1 MMPGGRR
8 GPAERAASMVASRD
22 RLTEVYAEYRPWA
35 VRFISGRVQDRD
47 KQVAEDLAQD
57 TFLRAWPTLATAEF
71 TAASPPRPWLATI
84 ARRVVA
90 EHYRSGPGLQRAAES
105 PVAEDSPVWQTAA
118 AAPQADAADDVVTD
132 RRQAA
137 LTAALNGLPVATRRV
152 LELRYLHGR
161 SRREAAQ
168 ELGRGTA
175 TVDRRAAAGLAALRG
190 DAVLEAA
197 VTVREDPL
205 ARARRS
211 VTEVHE
217 RVAGPGTHVA
227 EEGRARQLARWH
239 ADDQAAA
246 APHRR
251 DDRSVP
257 VLAAEGGAP

>member
-1 MMPGGRR
+1 MAGAGR
-8 GPAERAASMVASRD
+8 GPVERAASMVASRD
-22 RLTEVYAEYRPWA
+22 RLAGLYAEYRPWA

-47 KQVAEDLAQD
+47 RHVAEDLAQD
-57 TFLRAWPTLATAEF
+57 TFLRAWPTLASAEF

-90 EHYRSGPGLQRAAES
+90 DHYRSGSGLQRAAET
-105 PVAEDSPVWQTAA
+105 PVVEDSPLWQTVA
-118 AAPQADAADDVVTD
+118 AAPPAGAADDVVAE
-132 RRQAA
+132 RRAAA
-137 LTAALNGLPVATRRV
+137 LTAALDDLPVQTRRV
-152 LELRYLHGR
+152 LELRYLQGR

-197 VTVREDPL
+197 VTAREDPL
-205 ARARRS
+205 DRARR
-211 VTEVHE
+211 VVAQVHE
-217 RVAGPGTHVA
+217 RVAVQGTPAA
-227 EEGRARQLARWH
+227 EEDRARQLARWH

-246 APHRR
+246 AQRR
-251 DDRSVP
+251 GDDRGLS

>member
-1 MMPGGRR
+1 M
-8 GPAERAASMVASRD
+8 AASRD
-22 RLTEVYAEYRPWA
+22 RLAGLYAEYRPWA

-47 KQVAEDLAQD
+47 RHVAEDLAQD

-71 TAASPPRPWLATI
+71 TAETPPRPWLATV

-90 EHYRSGPGLQRAAES
+90 DHYRYGPGLQHAAET
-105 PVAEDSPVWQTAA
+105 PVAEDSPLWQTAA
-118 AAPQADAADDVVTD
+118 AAPPAEPAEDAGAE
-132 RRQAA
+132 RRE
-137 LTAALNGLPVATRRV
+137 AALNAALDGLPVQTRRV
-152 LELRYLHGR
+152 LELRYLQGL

-197 VTVREDPL
+197 VAVREDPL
-205 ARARRS
+205 VRARRA
-211 VTEVHE
+211 VTEAHHRLTGGDPQAVE
-217 RVAGPGTHVA
+217 V
-227 EEGRARQLARWH
+227 GRARQVARWH

-246 APHRR
+246 AQRR
-251 DDRSVP
+251 GDDRGLS

>member
-1 MMPGGRR
+1 
-8 GPAERAASMVASRD
+8 MVASRD
-22 RLTEVYAEYRPWA
+22 RLAGLYAEYRPWA

-47 KQVAEDLAQD
+47 RHVAEDLAQD
-57 TFLRAWPTLATAEF
+57 TFLRAWPTLASAEF

-90 EHYRSGPGLQRAAES
+90 DHYRSGSGLQRAAET

-118 AAPQADAADDVVTD
+118 AAPQAGPADDAVAE

-137 LTAALNGLPVATRRV
+137 LTAALDDLPVQTRRV
-152 LELRYLHGR
+152 LELRYLQGR

-168 ELGRGTA
+168 DMGRGTA

-205 ARARRS
+205 DRARRA
-211 VTEVHE
+211 VAQVHE
-217 RVAGPGTHVA
+217 RVAVQGTHAA
-227 EEGRARQLARWH
+227 EEDRARQLARWH
-239 ADDQAAA
+239 ADDQAAEA
-246 APHRR
+246 QRR
-251 DDRSVP
+251 GDDRGLS

>member
-1 MMPGGRR
+1 MAAVRR
-8 GPAERAASMVASRD
+8 GPEERAASMVASRD
-22 RLTEVYAEYRPWA
+22 RLAGLYAEYRPWA

-47 KQVAEDLAQD
+47 RHVAEDLAQD
-57 TFLRAWPTLATAEF
+57 TFLQAWPTLASAEF

-90 EHYRSGPGLQRAAES
+90 DHYRCGSGLQRAAET
-105 PVAEDSPVWQTAA
+105 PVAEDSPVWQTGA
-118 AAPQADAADDVVTD
+118 AAPQAGPADDVVAD
-132 RRQAA
+132 RRAAA
-137 LTAALNGLPVATRRV
+137 LTAALDGLPVQTRRV
-152 LELRYLHGR
+152 LELRYLQGR

-168 ELGRGTA
+168 DMGRGTA

-197 VTVREDPL
+197 ATVREDPL
-205 ARARRS
+205 DRARRA
-211 VTEVHE
+211 VAQVHE
-217 RVAGPGTHVA
+217 RVAVPGAHVA

-246 APHRR
+246 AQRR
-251 DDRSVP
+251 GDDRGLS